1 MLEELLT
8 YIKNLITESHAIAD
22 LYAKHYDPVTLT
34 IRTNNLYENHTNA
47 IRNLDID
54 SLSIIYYQLEFYKN
68 GTGEVKPEELTEFDK
83 TLATELMKITKQ
95 IRKEKKQ
102 HKKRG

>member
-34 IRTNNLYENHTNA
+34 IRTNNLYENHT
-47 IRNLDID
+47 L
-54 SLSIIYYQLEFYKN
+54 KN
-68 GTGEVKPEELTEFDK
+68 N
-83 TLATELMKITKQ
+83 
-95 IRKEKKQ
+95 R
-102 HKKRG
+102 